1 MFTSFM
7 TNPRTMNNPLR
18 EWWLKSIT
26 ETIRNLSDKQE
37 AERKRKSKLCTT
49 LCVVPSNPDGPG
61 SPENIITWGL
71 GFLSVS
77 TLLYYVYKRHYK

>member
-7 TNPRTMNNPLR
+7 SNPKTINNPLR

-26 ETIRNLSDKQE
+26 ESIRKMTYKQE
-37 AERKRKSKLCTT
+37 TERKRLDRLCTT
-49 LCVVPSNPDGPG
+49 MCVVPSNPGGPG
-61 SPENIITWGL
+61 SPENIITWGV

-77 TLLYYVYKRHYK
+77 TLLYYFYKQHCK

>member
-7 TNPRTMNNPLR
+7 SNPRIMNNPLR

-26 ETIRNLSDKQE
+26 ESIRKMTDKQE
-37 AERKRKSKLCTT
+37 EERKRFDHLCTT
-49 LCVVPSNPDGPG
+49 MCVVPSNPGGPG

>member
-7 TNPRTMNNPLR
+7 SNPKTINNPLR

-26 ETIRNLSDKQE
+26 ESIRKMSDKQE
-37 AERKRKSKLCTT
+37 VERKRINKLCTT
-49 LCVVPSNPDGPG
+49 MCVVPSNPGGPG
-61 SPENIITWGL
+61 GPYNIITL

-77 TLLYYVYKRHYK
+77 ALLYYVYKRHYK

>member
-7 TNPRTMNNPLR
+7 YNPRIMNNPLR
-18 EWWLKSIT
+18 DWWLKSMT
-26 ETIRNLSDKQE
+26 ESIRKMTDKQE
-37 AERKRKSKLCTT
+37 EERKRFDRLCTT
-49 LCVVPSNPDGPG
+49 MCVVPSNPGGPG

>member
-1 MFTSFM
+1 MS
-7 TNPRTMNNPLR
+7 NPRIMNNPLR

-26 ETIRNLSDKQE
+26 ESIRKMTDKQE
-37 AERKRKSKLCTT
+37 EERKRFDHLCTT
-49 LCVVPSNPDGPG
+49 MCVVPSNPGGPG